1 MQKTASYLQR
11 ILKILTLGLRSV
23 IIIALM
29 VIQASTVVIAGSA
42 VFVLLTISC
51 IAVSLGIYRE
61 VGQKHSHDTDDTQ
74 NYLVDIASFLGPEWF
89 TGTIRREK
97 DGDNIATSDIFG
109 PDRSIIGRSDYST
122 GNRANSLAYFRQYAF
137 LFTNESEANKHFDQ
151 EREWIFIYDYGVPI
165 SHQPFPYR
173 DLELPPEIVFQ
184 ADEYQVACTGNP
196 VDNRCNALFRY
207 ENYVVFVDAVLV
219 RDSVRYLT
227 ESDFIAILDLIDEK
241 MSSRGNLVI
250 SQ

>member
-11 ILKILTLGLRSV
+11 ILGILALGLRSV
-23 IIIALM
+23 IVISLV
-29 VIQASTVVIAGSA
+29 VIQASAIVIAGFA
-42 VFVLLTISC
+42 VFVLLTIFC
-51 IAVSLGIYRE
+51 IIVSLAVYRE
-61 VGQKHSHDTDDTQ
+61 VGQKHPQGSDDTQ
-74 NYLVDIASFLGPEWF
+74 DYLVDIAACLGSEWF
-89 TGTIRREK
+89 AGSIRREK
-97 DGDNIATSDIFG
+97 DGDNIATTDIFG

-122 GNRANSLAYFRQYAF
+122 GNRANSLAYFRQYVF

-151 EREWIFIYDYGVPI
+151 EREWIFIYAYGVPI

-184 ADEYQVACTGNP
+184 ADEYQVACSN
-196 VDNRCNALFRY
+196 VLINNRCNALFRY
-207 ENYVVFVDAVLV
+207 KNYVVFVDAFLV

-227 ESDFIAILDLIDEK
+227 ESDFIAVLDLIDEK
-241 MSSRGNLVI
+241 MNSRGNLEI